1 MSFLSNIFTKNT
13 TQKNMKAPTNYATK
27 VAERVEQKKYT
38 RRNDRDEEVRK
49 KRLKKLDTPSPQ
61 QNEMD
66 LSPQENEMDLS
77 HQENEID
84 QSSPQENEM
93 DSSSPQENE
102 MDPSSPQENEMD
114 LSHQENKIDQSSP
127 QDYKNEDV
135 RKKRLKYLDTPS
147 PQQNEIGSS
156 SPQENEMDY
165 YSSKD
170 NWNIDNI
177 CEEIKAHISQYQ
189 TETEEQ
195 KYLMNNYAMMHY
207 AEQQFAQTVLITQKC
222 IQAYKECE
230 KYEDRVFSIL
240 EQCVEYF
247 STIMKDHF
255 NAEILKQP
263 PSEKDQLLNTPQ
275 YVFNT
280 PSGGHTNENENNKI
294 TNSLNYEVPDS
305 QHDFKPSS
313 MRNSFFPGI
322 IKNRKINTESGLLV
336 YNAIQDVLRNSTDA
350 NDLNKY
356 ILKSPISF
364 EEDIKVDYL
373 LGELAGNLEDIYYY
387 FSDIGTVPAGW
398 AERRKLFFGFTK
410 IGTPTD
416 QGEQTLI
423 EPPRSIMKM
432 VHDTKE
438 QGYTNWILDACVSG
452 RVSSQLGNRRY
463 SLCNIWDPAKSAV
476 TELIE
481 DKLCNKDA
489 SLYDGQSYLGEACSL
504 RPVSIPSTV
513 VVDVDDYP
521 NKTDYGIYDWVND
534 QTGESYYDMVYDPLL
549 NNDNLAKY
557 EIYIKLRIFKGTQTN
572 PKIPNTRVAICVYKG
587 SELRNISVIKSGF
600 SVKELSFELFFIER
614 SYKSKSLLKFNLLF
628 RNDKLKKLMES
639 IVVLTKESKPDI
651 SNEEIY
657 MLLCTLVLRFKSS
670 GDHGTSNTVNLIN
683 TRFKLNCM
691 FLSGDNL
698 AYVYA
703 IASNINYTM
712 TDANNA
718 TITTIGKTPTGA
730 RYYAAKATTGADEND
745 DDNEDDIGG
754 PEEKIITGNHFMVMY
769 LPSGDDDAKYTAK
782 LQRVIECIFQIMS
795 YSQYTPQE
803 VTTITPDT
811 LMLLQERI
819 QMTSGYL
826 ISEINKIQLDK
837 ANEVESTK
845 TTDAL
850 FAEASRGLIEQNIP
864 AVTLQSS
871 VVDLFIYI
879 QKNPTSI
886 FADLSQKKAFITILI
901 HFCNTI
907 TFLSKFAKIQ
917 ELSYKMIESDIQALT
932 PIMDLSPETAA
943 TSQRSRRGISTK
955 LSQLS
960 LQIQTNIRNVLTS
973 SKNANITVEN
983 VNKIA
988 KTIDVNAKTTA
999 YDLITNIKSTF
1010 IKNSKEL
1017 TKQMELL
1024 GFTPEFIKSRLS
1036 SGLLE
1041 RLINTIKAEIKK
1053 NGGDI
1058 GPALAEEFGNT
1069 LLKEFGN
1076 VVADLETS
1084 ELNKAMQEKAVPAS
1098 VASPENVAVPENVVS
1113 SENVAGPVEQSSNDA
1128 MEVVNVESKPSI
1140 VNVTLNTKIIAKN
1153 IENYVFGG
1161 VTTRNRGRNIFGNMP
1176 VRSVV
1181 QRTGGGK
1188 KYPKKR
1194 NMYSKKQDKSKNGK
1208 NNHTKKRHHSKTRT
1222 NTKRPRKNNATN
1234 RRR

>member
-13 TQKNMKAPTNYATK
+13 TQKNMKAPINYATK
-27 VAERVEQKKYT
+27 VAKGGNT
-38 RRNDRDEEVRK
+38 K
-49 KRLKKLDTPSPQ
+49 KRRFDTVDTPDPQLNENSEERSIEELRSQVSPQ
-61 QNEMD
+61 T
-66 LSPQENEMDLS
+66 PYA
-77 HQENEID
+77 
-84 QSSPQENEM
+84 
-93 DSSSPQENE
+93 
-102 MDPSSPQENEMD
+102 
-114 LSHQENKIDQSSP
+114 K
-127 QDYKNEDV
+127 
-135 RKKRLKYLDTPS
+135 RKES
-147 PQQNEIGSS
+147 FA
-156 SPQENEMDY
+156 MDY

-170 NWNIDNI
+170 YWNIETI
-177 CEEIKAHISQYQ
+177 SEEIDAMSKEIDAHISQYQ

-263 PSEKDQLLNTPQ
+263 PSKKARLTYVPPKTETTPEFVLNTPSS
-275 YVFNT
+275 YSSS
-280 PSGGHTNENENNKI
+280 PISGGHTNENENNKI

-322 IKNRKINTESGLLV
+322 INNRKINTESGLLV

-350 NDLNKY
+350 NDLNRY

-387 FSDIGTVPAGW
+387 FSDIGTVPIGW

-423 EPPRSIMKM
+423 EPPRSIMKL

-513 VVDVDDYP
+513 VVNVDDYP

-614 SYKSKSLLKFNLLF
+614 NYKFKSMFNIDKVYYLG
-628 RNDKLKKLMES
+628 RNDKLKRLIES

-657 MLLCTLVLRFKSS
+657 MMLCTLVLRFKSS

-850 FAEASRGLIEQNIP
+850 FAEASSGLIEQNIP

-1069 LLKEFGN
+1069 LSNALGN
-1076 VVADLETS
+1076 VVADLETL
-1084 ELNKAMQEKAVPAS
+1084 ELNKAMPEKAVPENMVVVPENVASPAS
-1098 VASPENVAVPENVVS
+1098 VASP
-1113 SENVAGPVEQSSNDA
+1113 ENVAGPVEQSSNDA

-1161 VTTRNRGRNIFGNMP
+1161 VTTRNRVRNIFGNKYSSFM
-1176 VRSVV
+1176 S
-1181 QRTGGGK
+1181 RTGGGK

-1222 NTKRPRKNNATN
+1222 NTKRPKKNNATN